1 MIIGITGK
9 AGSGKDTVGRFIEAQ
24 YGFVRRAF
32 ATPLKQMLAA
42 IGIHE
47 PPREHKELPL
57 EGWGFSYR
65 RAAQL
70 LGTEWGRKLHDEIW
84 INAMSFEIDK
94 DAMAQ
99 QHTVITDVR
108 FENEA
113 AMIRERGGV
122 VVHVTGRKYAVA
134 SFALTWWDR
143 LLGRTEHR
151 SEKGIKLH
159 EKDWVIVNYG
169 DMQDLF
175 KRTSSVIAEL
185 EKEYHE

>member
-9 AGSGKDTVGRFIEAQ
+9 AGAGKDTVGKFIESQ

-32 ATPLKQMLAA
+32 ATPIKQMLAV
-42 IGIHE
+42 IDIHE

-70 LGTEWGRKLHDEIW
+70 LGTEWGRALHDEIW
-84 INAMSFEIDK
+84 INAMSFQIDK
-94 DAMAQ
+94 DAMAR

-113 AMIRERGGV
+113 DMIRRRGGV
-122 VVHVTGRKYAVA
+122 VIHVTGRNYVA
-134 SFALTWWDR
+134 DKPKVTWWDR
-143 LLGRTEHR
+143 LCGRTEHK
-151 SEKGIKLH
+151 SEQGIKLH
-159 EKDWVIVNYG
+159 EKDWVIVNDG
-169 DMQDLF
+169 DMQELF